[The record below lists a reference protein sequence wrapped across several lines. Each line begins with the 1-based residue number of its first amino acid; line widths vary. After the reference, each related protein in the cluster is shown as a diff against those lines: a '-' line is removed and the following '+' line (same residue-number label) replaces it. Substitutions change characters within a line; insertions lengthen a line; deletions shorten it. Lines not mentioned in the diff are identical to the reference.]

1 MNSPKIKRR
10 SLPQNTTIYDYR
22 IEDLLGTGSFGITYK
37 ARDYVLDMPVAIKEY
52 FPADISSR
60 SDAGEVSCEIPE
72 HQETFEDGKNRF
84 ILEARIAAKFNHANI
99 VNVLRYFYANGT
111 AYIVMRYEPGEDLAS
126 LMKREDFYPVS
137 ESVLI
142 QIIKPVLFGLG
153 ELHKADCVHRDIK
166 PSNIYIRENGEPMLL
181 DFGGAQAQDI
191 ESLSEIQVVTPHYA
205 PIEQYMANSETIGP
219 ASDIYALGATIYRC
233 ITTKPP
239 RRSILRQGS
248 IDNDGRD
255 TYVPLTSLMPAGY
268 SDELLHLVDQMLS
281 QQQRSRPQSIDEIL
295 DKLDVIE
302 ESLRPNR
309 LPSRPVIHEE
319 LLVVGIDDPTHSD
332 FLDSLTAVTGN
343 EHIQSSPGQPVTAR
357 GTPFSDD
364 TAPDDPI
371 AESDRPSDNRND
383 LPSKPL
389 TLSYSGSGNSG
400 WQATIVARSLPDCR
414 QLSPNQMTSGSIIWL
429 IDVQRP
435 DLRLKVLNCIDN
447 FTRQRSPEVNMVI
460 GLVNC
465 RTKSDWSLQALHQ
478 TLEPF
483 NTNTG
488 FHNRPVLMELDPAE
502 TEDIDTF
509 IRAILALREVKLH
522 FG

>member
-1 MNSPKIKRR
+1 MNSPKIKRS
-10 SLPQNTTIYDYR
+10 SLPKNTTIYDYR

-37 ARDYVLDMPVAIKEY
+37 AIDYVLDMPVAIKEY

-60 SDAGEVSCEIPE
+60 SDAGEVSCEIQE
-72 HQETFEDGKNRF
+72 HQDAFEDGKNRF

-111 AYIVMRYEPGEDLAS
+111 AYIVMRYEPGQDLAS

-142 QIIKPVLFGLG
+142 QIVKPVLFGLG

-166 PSNIYIRENGEPMLL
+166 PSNIYIRETGEPMLL
-181 DFGGAQAQDI
+181 DFGGAQARDI

-205 PIEQYMANSETIGP
+205 PIEQYLTTNETIGP

-255 TYVPLTSLMPAGY
+255 TYVPLASLMPAGY
-268 SDELLHLVDQMLS
+268 SDELLHLVDLMLS
-281 QQQRSRPQSIDEIL
+281 QQQRNRPQSIDEIL
-295 DKLDVIE
+295 DKLEVIE

-319 LLVVGIDDPTHSD
+319 LLVVGIDDPANSEFLASLVDITNKEDNQSISKQSETSD
-332 FLDSLTAVTGN
+332 ELNLADQARTDHDNGPHTDHNNTNDSV
-343 EHIQSSPGQPVTAR
+343 
-357 GTPFSDD
+357 
-364 TAPDDPI
+364 
-371 AESDRPSDNRND
+371 
-383 LPSKPL
+383 SKPL
-389 TLSYSGSGNSG
+389 TLSYSGSDNSG
-400 WQATIVARSLPDCR
+400 WQATIVARSQPDCR
-414 QLSPNQMTSGSIIWL
+414 QLRPNQMNSGSIIWL

-447 FTRQRSPEVNMVI
+447 FTRQ
-460 GLVNC
+460 
-465 RTKSDWSLQALHQ
+465 
-478 TLEPF
+478 
-483 NTNTG
+483 
-488 FHNRPVLMELDPAE
+488 
-502 TEDIDTF
+502 
-509 IRAILALREVKLH
+509 
-522 FG
+522 